1 MTDPTFCIDART
13 VHPHFP
19 GVGRYAA
26 NLTKAVAACLDADE
40 RLLVLHDSRQPSTWL
55 RTDVADARVR
65 SVGVPLSPFSVRQ
78 QWVVPRLLRR
88 LGVTL
93 YHSPYYLMPFW
104 PGVPTVVTLHD
115 LIPLHY
121 PRLFTPA
128 QRLVYRVATRLA
140 VRAARC
146 IVAVSAAAAQD
157 IERLLDVAAE
167 RIAIIPE
174 AADPA
179 LRPRSP
185 EAITA
190 VRRRLA
196 LPPRYALYVGSNKPH
211 KNLVRLIEAWAR
223 VRTGG
228 AVLVIAGVW
237 DLRFPE
243 AQQRAATLG
252 VGDSVHFLGPVAEAD
267 LPALYGGAL
276 LFVFPSEYEGFG
288 LPVIEAMACGVPVA
302 CSTAASLV
310 EVTDE
315 ATLHF
320 APHDVE
326 AMATAI
332 GALLTDAGLRADL
345 SQRGAARAAQFSW
358 VTAARST
365 LAVYRAVSA

>member
-1 MTDPTFCIDART
+1 MTRSTFCLDART

-19 GVGRYAA
+19 GVGRYTA
-26 NLTKAVAACLDADE
+26 NLAIALAACLDANE
-40 RLLVLHDSRQPSTWL
+40 QLVVLRDPRQPSSWL
-55 RTDVADARVR
+55 RTDAGARVR
-65 SVGVPLSPFSVRQ
+65 VVDVPVSPFAVRQ
-78 QWVVPRLLRR
+78 QLIVPRLLQR
-88 LGVTL
+88 LGTAV

-104 PGVPTVVTLHD
+104 SGVPTVVTLHD

-121 PRLFTPA
+121 PRLFTPT
-128 QRLVYRVATRLA
+128 QRLAYRVATRLA
-140 VRAARC
+140 VRAARR
-146 IVAVSAAAAQD
+146 IVAVSAAAADD
-157 IERLLDVAAE
+157 IQQRLRVPAE

-179 LRPRSP
+179 FRPLAAA
-185 EAITA
+185 AIA
-190 VRRRLA
+190 AARHRLS

-223 VRTGG
+223 LRAGG

-237 DLRFPE
+237 DARFSD

-252 VGDSVHFLGPVAEAD
+252 VADSVRFLGPIVAAD

-302 CSTAASLV
+302 CSSAASLA
-310 EVTDE
+310 EVTGE
-315 ATLHF
+315 AALRF

-326 AMATAI
+326 AMAAAI
-332 GALLTDAGLRADL
+332 DSLLTDADRRADL

-358 VTAARST
+358 ATAAQQT
-365 LAVYRAVSA
+365 LAVYRSVSA